1 MILDILSVV
10 LVLAGAVCLAFALP
24 FANQIRTDRLSQLG
38 ATWALLVGM
47 VAFFIVGYLVFLVIL
62 LLGTTSSTDMLLSV
76 ILACGGAFVLIVM
89 RKTATT
95 VVEIKRIAALERH
108 RALHDDLTD
117 LPNRVSIRDH
127 IRKTLLQS
135 KIGEREIAV
144 LVMDVD
150 RFKEINDTLGHHIGD
165 LVLKQMAERLRAT
178 LGEKDA
184 IARQGGDEFVVVLS
198 DVGRDGAVALAKRI
212 IPQMEPAFHVDGHNL
227 VVGVSIGIAVCP
239 EHGNDAESLLQ
250 RADVAMYVAKRNNSG
265 YSVYDPKQDTYTLSR
280 LTMGA
285 QMRDAIKS
293 GEMVLHY
300 QPKINIA
307 TGNIISV
314 EALVRWN
321 RPDHGIVSP
330 EEFIP
335 LAEETGLIRP
345 LTSYVLNTALRQ
357 GEAWR
362 KDGIDL
368 EMAVNISTKSFWDD
382 DFVDMVR
389 KTLLETDTPPS
400 RLTLEITESSLM
412 EDPVRAYEIIT
423 ELSTMGVEFAI
434 DDFGTGYS
442 SLAYLKQLPANKI
455 KIDKSFVMDMTTDEN
470 DAVIVRA
477 IIDLAH
483 NMGRDVVAEGV
494 ESKDAYDLLE
504 ILGCNFV
511 QGFHICRP
519 LPAGDIGTWLKEGW
533 CPVPPRN

>member
-1 MILDILSVV
+1 MILDILSVGLV
-10 LVLAGAVCLAFALP
+10 LVGGTCLAFALP
-24 FANQIRTDRLSQLG
+24 LANEIRTDQLAQPG
-38 ATWALLVGM
+38 RTWALLALM
-47 VAFFIVGYLVFLVIL
+47 VAGFIAGYIAFALIL
-62 LLGTTSSTDMLLSV
+62 LLRPTSGTDVLLSM
-76 ILACGGAFVLIVM
+76 ILAAGGAFVLIVM
-89 RKTATT
+89 RKSAST
-95 VVEIKRIAALERH
+95 VGEIKRIAALERH
-108 RALHDDLTD
+108 RAMHDDLTD

-127 IRKTLLQS
+127 IRKAVQQA
-135 KIGEREIAV
+135 GMAEQQVAV

-165 LVLKQMAERLRAT
+165 VVLKQMAERLRAT
-178 LGEKDA
+178 LGEKDV

-198 DVGRDGAVALAKRI
+198 GMGQGAAVSLCQRI
-212 IPQMEPAFHVDGHNL
+212 LPRMEPAFHVDGHNL
-227 VVGVSIGIAVCP
+227 VVGLSIGIAVYP
-239 EHGNDAESLLQ
+239 EHGSDAETLLQ
-250 RADVAMYVAKRNNSG
+250 RADVAMYVAKRSNGG
-265 YSVYDPKQDTYTLSR
+265 YAVYDPKQDTYTLSR

-285 QMRDAIKS
+285 QMRDAIKN

-300 QPKINIA
+300 QPKIDIP
-307 TGNIISV
+307 TGQVISV

-321 RPDHGIVSP
+321 RPGHGLVSP

-345 LTSYVLNTALRQ
+345 LTTHVLNAALCQ
-357 GEAWR
+357 AEDWR
-362 KDGIDL
+362 NEGVDI

-382 DFVDMVR
+382 DFVDMVQQ
-389 KTLLETDTPPS
+389 TLLRTHTPPS

-412 EDPVRAYEIIT
+412 EDPVRAYEIIS
-423 ELSTMGVEFAI
+423 ELSTLGVQFSI

-442 SLAYLKQLPANKI
+442 SLAYLKQLPAGKI

-483 NMGRDVVAEGV
+483 NMGREVVAEGV

-504 ILGCNFV
+504 ILGCNFG

-519 LPAGDIGTWLKEGW
+519 LPAADIGTWLKEGW
-533 CPVPPRN
+533 CPVSR